1 MTNHFM
7 RAGAVALTVGLF
19 AGLACAN
26 AAPRFPL
33 NGVAGNASA
42 AETVRY
48 GHRHYA
54 PYAYQ
59 YAPQDY
65 ASSSYRYRPYA
76 GGADEYREMQ
86 RLFPETNWPP
96 SLRYYER

>member
-1 MTNHFM
+1 MNNHLM

-26 AAPRFPL
+26 AAPQLPF
-33 NGVAGNASA
+33 NGVASNASA
-42 AETVRY
+42 VENVRY
-48 GHRHYA
+48 RHQHYA
-54 PYAYQ
+54 PSQ
-59 YAPQDY
+59 NY

-76 GGADEYREMQ
+76 SGGDEYRELQ